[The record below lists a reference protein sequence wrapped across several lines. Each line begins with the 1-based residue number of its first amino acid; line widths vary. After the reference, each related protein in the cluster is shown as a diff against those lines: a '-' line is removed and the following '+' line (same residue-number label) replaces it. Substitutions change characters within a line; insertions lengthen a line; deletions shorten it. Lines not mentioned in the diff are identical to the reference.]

1 MIHINNLSYR
11 YPDGTL
17 ALDGVDMS
25 IEKGEFVALIGKNGC
40 GKTTLVRHLN
50 ALLTP
55 TEGSVSVFGMD
66 TKDRSGVW
74 NIRQTVGMVFQNPQT
89 QFVGTTLEEDVAFGP
104 ENLALPPNE
113 IRKRVDRSLREVG
126 LLEYKSHAPKALS
139 GGQMQRAAIA
149 GVLAME
155 PECIVLDEVTSMLDP
170 ESRGNVLDTIQQL
183 HHGGKTIIFVT
194 QRIEEILSLA
204 DRIVSMDNGKIEFMG
219 TPHEYLAS
227 VESDIPAI
235 TNLMRKLK
243 AKGFDVKD
251 DVFAVD
257 DAFLEIMKAWG
268 MGKEVD
274 GVDMLDGADKVNT
287 DDG

>member
-104 ENLALPPNE
+104 ENLALPQNE
-113 IRKRVDRSLREVG
+113 IRKRVDQSLREVG
-126 LLEYKSHAPKALS
+126 LLEYKTHAPKALS

-155 PECIVLDEVTSMLDP
+155 PECIVFDEVTSMLDP
-170 ESRGNVLDTIQQL
+170 ESRGNVLDTIGQL
-183 HHGGKTIIFVT
+183 HQNGKTIIYVT
-194 QRIEEILSLA
+194 QRIEEILPLA
-204 DRIVSMDNGKIEFMG
+204 DRIVSMDNGKIEFIG
-219 TPHEYLAS
+219 TPQEYLAS

-243 AKGFDVKD
+243 AKGFDVRG
-251 DVFAVD
+251 DVFEVD
-257 DAFLEIMKAWG
+257 DALLEITKAC
-268 MGKEVD
+268 V
-274 GVDMLDGADKVNT
+274 KVGEKGRSM

>member
-1 MIHINNLSYR
+1 MIQIKDLNYS

-17 ALDGVDMS
+17 ALDGVDLS

-50 ALLTP
+50 ALLVP
-55 TEGSVSVFGMD
+55 TSGSVSVFGMD
-66 TKDRSGVW
+66 TTDTTNVW

-104 ENLALPPNE
+104 ENLRLPQNE
-113 IRKRVDRSLREVG
+113 IRERVDRSLRQVD
-126 LLEYKSHAPKALS
+126 LLEYKTHAPKALS

-170 ESRGNVLDTIQQL
+170 GSRRNVLDTIAQL
-183 HHGGKTIIFVT
+183 HQGGKTIIHVT
-194 QRIEEILSLA
+194 QRIEEILPLA
-204 DRIVSMDNGKIEFMG
+204 DKIVSMNNGRIEFVG
-219 TPHEYLAS
+219 TPQEYLAS
-227 VESDIPAI
+227 VESPIPAI
-235 TNLMRKLK
+235 TSLMRKLK
-243 AKGFDVKD
+243 AKGFDVKG

-257 DAFLEIMKAWG
+257 DAFLEITKAIQ
-268 MGKEVD
+268 
-274 GVDMLDGADKVNT
+274 ACDKNKT
-287 DDG
+287 EIPGNG

>member
-104 ENLALPPNE
+104 ENLTLPPNE

-126 LLEYKSHAPKALS
+126 LLEYKTHAPKALS

-170 ESRGNVLDTIQQL
+170 GSRGNVLDIIQQL
-183 HHGGKTIIFVT
+183 HQRGNIISTGHGT
-194 QRIEEILSLA
+194 QQLGGASLVNERGAGGTLGNIGEEGSLH
-204 DRIVSMDNGKIEFMG
+204 ISGI
-219 TPHEYLAS
+219 
-227 VESDIPAI
+227 
-235 TNLMRKLK
+235 
-243 AKGFDVKD
+243 
-251 DVFAVD
+251 
-257 DAFLEIMKAWG
+257 
-268 MGKEVD
+268 
-274 GVDMLDGADKVNT
+274 VNT
-287 DDG
+287 RWHTVNK